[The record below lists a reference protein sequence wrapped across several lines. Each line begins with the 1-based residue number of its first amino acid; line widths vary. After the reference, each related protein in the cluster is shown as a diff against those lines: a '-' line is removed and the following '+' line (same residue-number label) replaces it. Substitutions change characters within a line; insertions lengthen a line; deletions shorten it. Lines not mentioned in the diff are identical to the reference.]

1 MPPSRK
7 KNKKRPD
14 FDPRLQAAPNGAL
27 NLMNSENEVSC
38 YGSNDPMC
46 NKSLMNGVAE
56 RDLMAITFQSFE
68 KTTISK
74 NWGSKEFSQN
84 AAKGNVQAARLIG
97 YVPIDLPDI
106 TADEVAGLQEEYKPK
121 LTYGE
126 IWDSDGAFPTP
137 AGQIPLLRV
146 AQKGYGGDALDA
158 LIALQSPVSSPWGI
172 PFIRVATNHVY
183 VYDDA
188 ADVMDEED
196 DDEND
201 DDNDDDNADDDDDD
215 DKLQRGSRPKR
226 KKKKTKRNTS
236 GGGGER
242 TGTLQVRVYV
252 WMTRLI
258 FELIADRAIKT
269 LMDYIAQPPVRFR
282 DVVQP
287 PKCPSLF
294 KSTDMAEH
302 DTTEYKF
309 SMAGLMK
316 SAESQGYPLARKDP
330 SQLAVTLYDFQK
342 STYQWMLDQEN
353 TPGGINAHFWQEWHY
368 PEEVGGSM
376 FYFPEAGELR
386 LQRPPHTSGGLLCE
400 EMGLG
405 KTVEVIATILGNPRS
420 GASQFVDVD
429 GVRVPREVSIRDV
442 QETNGMWQSL
452 ESSFI
457 VADKVAAVAASSGS
471 GKKTK
476 KGQQQPVLDIYA
488 TTEDRKMLINSR
500 ATLIVVPPVLLSQWW
515 RELHERVLP
524 AASGSEPGLRLFKY
538 TTSMGKGRAKASL
551 ENLFRFVEGKTPVIP
566 LGDTVPVDMWGI
578 GINKSLR
585 ASKSG
590 KNSVSAEEIA
600 QLLTLL
606 LPKKGDAVIVRV
618 PHDDFLGDYSQCKPG
633 AAYDEYEVDVAKAY
647 FKDPQYVFC
656 SMFLLLF
663 LFVMSLS
670 LSLDL
675 LLPTCII

>member
-7 KNKKRPD
+7 KNNKRLD
-14 FDPRLQAAPNGAL
+14 FDPRLHVMPARAAPNGAL
-27 NLMNSENEVSC
+27 MNLMDSENEVSL
-38 YGSNDPMC
+38 YGSADPMR

-84 AAKGNVQAARLIG
+84 AAKGTVQAARLIG

-106 TADEVAGLQEEYKPK
+106 TADEVVDLQKEYKPK

-183 VYDDA
+183 VYDDS
-188 ADVMDEED
+188 ADVVDD
-196 DDEND
+196 DDE
-201 DDNDDDNADDDDDD
+201 
-215 DKLQRGSRPKR
+215 KLQHGSRPKR
-226 KKKKTKRNTS
+226 KKKKTKHNTS
-236 GGGGER
+236 GAGGGER
-242 TGTLQVRVYV
+242 TGTLQIRVYV

-302 DTTEYKF
+302 DTPEYKF

-316 SAESQGYPLARKDP
+316 SAESQGYPLAKEDP
-330 SQLAVTLYDFQK
+330 SQIAVTLYDFQK

-353 TPGGINAHFWQEWHY
+353 TPGGINARFWQEWHY

-420 GASQFVDVD
+420 DISQFVDVD

-457 VADKVAAVAASSGS
+457 VADKAAAAAASSGS
-471 GKKTK
+471 GMKTK

-488 TTEDRKMLINSR
+488 TIEDRKMIVNSR

-551 ENLFRFVEGKTPVIP
+551 ENLFRFVEGETPVIP
-566 LGDTVPVDMWGI
+566 LGATVPVDMWGI

-585 ASKSG
+585 ASKNG
-590 KNSVSAEEIA
+590 KKNMSAEAIA

-606 LPKKGDAVIVRV
+606 LPKRGDAVIVRV

-633 AAYDEYEVDVAKAY
+633 AAYDEYEVEVAKAY

-656 SMFLLLF
+656 SMFFLLF
-663 LFVMSLS
+663 LVCDVSASLS
-670 LSLDL
+670 
-675 LLPTCII
+675 